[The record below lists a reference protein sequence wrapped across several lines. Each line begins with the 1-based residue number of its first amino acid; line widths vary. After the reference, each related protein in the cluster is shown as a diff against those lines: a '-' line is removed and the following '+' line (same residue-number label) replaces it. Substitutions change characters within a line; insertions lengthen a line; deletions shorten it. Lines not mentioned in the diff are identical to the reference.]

1 MGRGPSHCFSPF
13 QRLLLGRSS
22 DGLGVEGASWPDC
35 RSRPNLVV
43 LGGHEIS
50 IFRSFD
56 RKTGACFVVIE
67 SFISI
72 FIADSARVVDFFVS
86 ETRQCVSL

>member
-1 MGRGPSHCFSPF
+1 MEHIVCRKWVQS
-13 QRLLLGRSS
+13 
-22 DGLGVEGASWPDC
+22 ASWPDC
-35 RSRPNLVV
+35 RSRPNPVV

-56 RKTGACFVVIE
+56 RKAGVRFVVLE